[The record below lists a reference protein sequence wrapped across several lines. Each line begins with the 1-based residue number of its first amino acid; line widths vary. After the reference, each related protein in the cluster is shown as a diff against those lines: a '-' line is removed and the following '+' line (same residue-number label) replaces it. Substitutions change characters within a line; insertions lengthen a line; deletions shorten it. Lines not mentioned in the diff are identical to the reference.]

1 MAFFVLRPPLRPTCG
16 PRLARHV
23 LALPGSGETFDR
35 RNRRA
40 TSPGP
45 WSNRPGG
52 ADATFPR
59 QAFLSIHLLAQ
70 TLPPIKLSE
79 LEGALDRT
87 LAPARVT
94 NK

>member
-1 MAFFVLRPPLRPTCG
+1 MAFFVLRPPLRPTRG

-23 LALPGSGETFDR
+23 LALPGSAELSIDD
-35 RNRRA
+35 RRA

-52 ADATFPR
+52 ADATIAR
-59 QAFLSIHLLAQ
+59 QAFSSVHRHAQ
-70 TLPPIKLSE
+70 TLPQSSCLN

-87 LAPARVT
+87 LAPAPVT

>member
-1 MAFFVLRPPLRPTCG
+1 MAFFVLRPPLRPNRG

-23 LALPGSGETFDR
+23 LALPGSGELSID
-35 RNRRA
+35 NRHA

-45 WSNRPGG
+45 WSNRTGG
-52 ADATFPR
+52 ADATFAR